1 MDLVGPDRILPT
13 DDHQTTKPDGSVKL
27 KLTNDDPI
35 GTKSLVTFAT
45 EKVTSFN
52 LFFPA
57 PSTLSTFSL

>member
-35 GTKSLVTFAT
+35 GTKSLVTFAIESMAT
-45 EKVTSFN
+45 I
-52 LFFPA
+52 
-57 PSTLSTFSL
+57 